1 VAEVRHSAG
10 ARADLK
16 RIWRFIALDNEAAAD
31 KLLLRLEHRISMLA
45 DFPQSAPPRDD
56 IRPGFRMLVFVG
68 CRIIYEHTATTD
80 AVEIVAVVEPY
91 RDLDNLF

>member
-1 VAEVRHSAG
+1 MADIRHSIG

-31 KLLLRLEHRISMLA
+31 KLLLRIEQRISLLA
-45 DFPQSAPPRDD
+45 HFPQSAPPRDD

-68 CRIIYEHTATTD
+68 YRIIYEYDAATDTI
-80 AVEIVAVVEPY
+80 EIVAVVEPY

>member
-1 VAEVRHSAG
+1 MAEIRHSVG
-10 ARADLK
+10 SRADLK

-31 KLLLRLEHRISMLA
+31 KLLSRIEQRISTLA

-68 CRIIYEHTATTD
+68 YRIIYEYTAATD
-80 AVEIVAVVEPY
+80 TVEIVAAVEPY
-91 RDLDNLF
+91 CDLDNLF

>member
-1 VAEVRHSAG
+1 MAKVRHSVG
-10 ARADLK
+10 ARADLR

-31 KLLLRLEHRISMLA
+31 KLLLRIEQRISMLA
-45 DFPQSAPPRDD
+45 DFPESAPPRDD

-68 CRIIYEHTATTD
+68 CRIIYEYTAATNT
-80 AVEIVAVVEPY
+80 VEIIAVVEPY